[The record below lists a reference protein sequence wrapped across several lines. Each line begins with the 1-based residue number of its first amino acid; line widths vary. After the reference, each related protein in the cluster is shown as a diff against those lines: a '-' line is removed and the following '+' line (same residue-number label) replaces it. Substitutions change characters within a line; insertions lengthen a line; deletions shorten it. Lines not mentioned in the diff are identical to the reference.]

1 MYFSFQIFLK
11 NILKII
17 KKKKKKKKK
26 TGWIFWPLPYLVVF
40 VLILWLDYLRDIQKC
55 LKKIHW
61 EFM

>member
-26 TGWIFWPLPYLVVF
+26 KMNFFSSPFFT
-40 VLILWLDYLRDIQKC
+40 
-55 LKKIHW
+55 
-61 EFM
+61 